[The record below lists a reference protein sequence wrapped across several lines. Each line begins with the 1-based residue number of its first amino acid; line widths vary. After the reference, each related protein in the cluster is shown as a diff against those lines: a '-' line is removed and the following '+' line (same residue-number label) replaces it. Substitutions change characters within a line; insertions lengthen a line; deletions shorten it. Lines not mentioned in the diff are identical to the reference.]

1 MSTHNLQLSDELASF
16 VAARVSSGQ
25 YPDASA
31 VVNAALHLLEREQS
45 EYDDKMAALKAAI
58 QEGLDSGVAEGD
70 VFAQLSDDVDQLAV
84 LRTAIQKGI
93 DSGIAKPGVFE
104 RVRQKYSLPQRETCA

>member
-16 VAARVSSGQ
+16 VTARVASGQ

-31 VVNAALHLLEREQS
+31 VVNAALRLLERAQR

-58 QEGLDSGVAEGD
+58 TEGDASPDAEGD
-70 VFAQLSDDVDQLAV
+70 VFEKI
-84 LRTAIQKGI
+84 R
-93 DSGIAKPGVFE
+93 E
-104 RVRQKYSLPQRETCA
+104 KYGLPQRTVHA